1 VEEKSGEQQMG
12 NNSLKDRV
20 ALVTGAVGGI
30 GQAISQYLAEEGAV
44 VGLNY
49 LVEPDEVAEAFLKEF
64 THKGYRGKLYK
75 ADVSKFEDTT
85 QLVEKVSKDF
95 GRIDI
100 LVNNAGITIDRTLK
114 NMTPDQWEKV
124 LAVDL
129 SSVFNCSKAVIGQ
142 MLERGYGRIIS
153 ITSVVGQKG
162 NFGQTNYAAAKAA
175 IIGFT
180 KSLALETAK
189 KGITVNAV
197 APGFVKTA
205 MTGQMPKE
213 VLEKI
218 VESIPVGRMAEPL
231 EIARTVLFL
240 ADEKSS
246 YITGQV
252 FSVNGGLYM

>member
-1 VEEKSGEQQMG
+1 MANFNLE
-12 NNSLKDRV
+12 DRV

-30 GQAISQYLAEEGAV
+30 GQAIALQLAEAGAT

-49 LVEPDEVAEAFLKEF
+49 LVEPDDVANRFLNEF
-64 THKGYRGKLYK
+64 KGKGHRGSLYK
-75 ADVSKFEDTT
+75 ADVSNFEETT
-85 QLVEKVSKDF
+85 QLVEKVSKDY
-95 GRIDI
+95 GRVDI

-129 SSVFNCSKAVIGQ
+129 SSVFNCSKALIAQ

-153 ITSVVGQKG
+153 ISSVVGQKG

-197 APGFVKTA
+197 APGFVRTA
-205 MTGQMPKE
+205 MTRQMPKE
-213 VLEKI
+213 VLDK
-218 VESIPVGRMAEPL
+218 VVDSIPVGRMAEPR
-231 EIARTVLFL
+231 EIARAVLFL
-240 ADEKSS
+240 ADEDSS

-252 FSVNGGLYM
+252 LAVNGGLHM

>member
-1 VEEKSGEQQMG
+1 VEGKSGEQQMG

-30 GQAISQYLAEEGAV
+30 GQAISRYLAEEGAV

-49 LVEPDEVAEAFLKEF
+49 LVEPDEVAESFLKDF
-64 THKGYRGKLYK
+64 IKQGYSGKLYK
-75 ADVSKFEDTT
+75 ADVSKFENTT

-129 SSVFNCSKAVIGQ
+129 SSVFHCSKAVIGQ
-142 MLERGYGRIIS
+142 MLERGSGRIIS

-213 VLEKI
+213 VLDKI

-231 EIARTVLFL
+231 EIARAVLFL

>member
-1 VEEKSGEQQMG
+1 MK
-12 NNSLKDRV
+12 NSILEDRV

-30 GQAISQYLAEEGAV
+30 GQAIAFQLAEAGAT

-49 LVEPDEVAEAFLKEF
+49 LVEPDDVANNFLKEF
-64 THKGYRGKLYK
+64 TGKGHRGSLYK
-75 ADVSKFEDTT
+75 ADVSKFEDTKE
-85 QLVEKVSKDF
+85 LIEKVSKDYC
-95 GRIDI
+95 RVDI
-100 LVNNAGITIDRTLK
+100 LVNNAGITIDKTLK
-114 NMTPDQWEKV
+114 NMAPEHWEKV

-129 SSVFNCSKAVIGQ
+129 SSVFNCSKSVIAQ

-153 ITSVVGQKG
+153 ISSVVGQKG

-197 APGFVKTA
+197 APGFVRTA
-205 MTGQMPKE
+205 MTRQMPKE
-213 VLEKI
+213 VLDK
-218 VESIPVGRMAEPL
+218 VVDSIPVGRMAEPR
-231 EIARTVLFL
+231 EIARAVLFL
-240 ADEKSS
+240 AEEDSS

-252 FSVNGGLYM
+252 LAVNGGLHM

>member
-1 VEEKSGEQQMG
+1 MG
-12 NNSLKDRV
+12 NHGVLKDRV

-30 GQAISQYLAEEGAV
+30 GQAISLLLAEQGAT

-49 LVEPDEVAEAFLKEF
+49 LVEPDDVAKDFLKEF
-64 THKGYRGKLYK
+64 SDRGYRGNLYK
-75 ADVSKFEDTT
+75 ADVSKFEDTAK
-85 QLVEKVSKDF
+85 LVEKVSKDY

-114 NMTPDQWEKV
+114 NMTPEQWEKV

-129 SSVFNCSKAVIGQ
+129 SSVFNCSKALIAQ

-153 ITSVVGQKG
+153 ISSVVGQKG

-197 APGFVKTA
+197 APGFVKTP
-205 MTGQMPKE
+205 MTGQMPKD

-218 VESIPVGRMAEPL
+218 VESVPVGRMAEPQ
-231 EIARTVLFL
+231 EIARAVLFL
-240 ADEKSS
+240 ADEQSS

-252 FSVNGGLYM
+252 LAVNGGLYM

>member
-1 VEEKSGEQQMG
+1 MG
-12 NNSLKDRV
+12 GILKDRV

-30 GQAISQYLAEEGAV
+30 GQAISHLMAQEGATL
-44 VGLNY
+44 GLNY
-49 LVEPDEVAEAFLKEF
+49 LVEPDGVAEAFLTEF
-64 THKGYRGKLYK
+64 SRQGYRGKLYK
-75 ADVSKFEDTT
+75 ADVSPFEDTT
-85 QLVEKVSKDF
+85 RLIERVSKDF

-114 NMTPDQWEKV
+114 NMTPDQWDKV

-153 ITSVVGQKG
+153 ISSVVGQKG

-175 IIGFT
+175 MIGFT

-205 MTGQMPKE
+205 MTGQIPKD
-213 VLEKI
+213 VMDKI
-218 VESIPVGRMAEPL
+218 VETIPIGRMAEPW
-231 EIARTVLFL
+231 EVARAVLFL
-240 ADEKSS
+240 ADEQSS
-246 YITGQV
+246 YVTGQV
-252 FSVNGGLYM
+252 LSVNGGLYM